1 MNCREEYRLK
11 NIRSAFSVIV
21 FLLSPFVQSAFGQA
35 SNDECSTAHII
46 TALPFSH
53 TQDTR
58 LATPNLADPAIT
70 CQDSTTNGR
79 TVWFKYT
86 ADTTRFIFLSTIGS
100 QPAEEYDIT
109 MSVYTGT
116 CGSLTEIHCND
127 DSLDTRQ
134 SAIGMNI
141 VAGTTYYIMIGE
153 WGGGG
158 PNGGVP
164 TGGDLVL
171 KITAPILPPVV
182 KGPRSGT
189 VNNGVVTNTDN
200 FSAVAS
206 VPVSQPKIKKP
217 NVNKRVPKIQ
227 APLNVMSPLAPYGS
241 NYFEDRSERSLGK
254 EISRPVAL
262 QIFEGIPQTNFI
274 PPDPI
279 LAVGPN
285 HVMVSVNST
294 FRIFDKNGTIMKTI
308 DADAWFNQVIPGAS
322 TFDPIVMYDH
332 FDQRW
337 IFVML
342 HVDDAQKKSYILL
355 GVSDDSDP
363 LGLWYNW
370 AMPSNTLGDSVV
382 SNWTDYARVGFDKDA
397 VYITGNQFGFITG
410 FDYSK
415 VRVIP
420 KAQLYQN
427 NSHAIS
433 WNDFWD
439 FRDPDNLSSII
450 FGLRPSI
457 SFGNSGKQF
466 LLNDSPY
473 FLGTFFTLWTMDSVL
488 TSPKISGKNVP
499 VVQYFPSPDADQLE
513 GSALPIE
520 TFGADIRNEPIY
532 RDSSL
537 WAVHAVASGT
547 DKNYSSV
554 RYVKIDPFL
563 HQTKED
569 VSFGLEGYWHSYPAL
584 MLNKNGDMTIT
595 YSRSGFDE
603 YIGAFV
609 TGRKKNDPPGL
620 APSVALR
627 DGRGNYSVDFS
638 SGRNRWGDYSGIG
651 LDPTDETS
659 IWTHTEF
666 AAGRNKWGTWVAR
679 TVMGPVAGSRLTTN
693 RSFIN
698 FGTKNVNTVSDTVSI
713 TLTNDGIDTLII
725 SSLSTKTQHFM
736 IASPLTLPLKI
747 ASLGSYTLK
756 IIFAPKSGGV
766 FTDSVMVCSAQSC
779 ITSDPLVAL
788 SGTGFAIVP
797 AALGTIYATTGS
809 SDGGRLYSVNSS
821 NGNPSLIS
829 ATGLGQVSSLRVH
842 PSSKQLIAF
851 DPTGSA
857 NGGALYRVSVSGS
870 SLQKLCNVA
879 ITNAKGMTFLN
890 DTIVYIADFN
900 GRIFRVNIFT
910 GAQTQIAT
918 TGLRIGGLA
927 LNPLNGSLWFCLR
940 ATSGVLDGIYR
951 YDLASSSV
959 KMVGQT
965 GTGTANADL
974 LFDKNGKLYVL
985 SGINTAQNSLLTVD
999 TSDGKAISS
1008 LPLNRSNF
1016 LAIALNPDAV
1026 ADVRTDGMIPNE
1038 FSLKQNYPN
1047 PFNPLTVIQF
1057 SIPQRTVVTL
1067 NVYDEL
1073 GRLVQTLAEGMRN
1086 PGNYKEYF
1094 DAAGLSSGV
1103 YYYRLSAGSFTE
1115 SRKMVILK

>member
-1 MNCREEYRLK
+1 
-11 NIRSAFSVIV
+11 
-21 FLLSPFVQSAFGQA
+21 
-35 SNDECSTAHII
+35 
-46 TALPFSH
+46 
-53 TQDTR
+53 
-58 LATPNLADPAIT
+58 
-70 CQDSTTNGR
+70 
-79 TVWFKYT
+79 
-86 ADTTRFIFLSTIGS
+86 
-100 QPAEEYDIT
+100 
-109 MSVYTGT
+109 
-116 CGSLTEIHCND
+116 
-127 DSLDTRQ
+127 
-134 SAIGMNI
+134 
-141 VAGTTYYIMIGE
+141 
-153 WGGGG
+153 
-158 PNGGVP
+158 
-164 TGGDLVL
+164 
-171 KITAPILPPVV
+171 
-182 KGPRSGT
+182 
-189 VNNGVVTNTDN
+189 
-200 FSAVAS
+200 
-206 VPVSQPKIKKP
+206 
-217 NVNKRVPKIQ
+217 
-227 APLNVMSPLAPYGS
+227 
-241 NYFEDRSERSLGK
+241 
-254 EISRPVAL
+254 
-262 QIFEGIPQTNFI
+262 
-274 PPDPI
+274 
-279 LAVGPN
+279 
-285 HVMVSVNST
+285 
-294 FRIFDKNGTIMKTI
+294 
-308 DADAWFNQVIPGAS
+308 
-322 TFDPIVMYDH
+322 
-332 FDQRW
+332 
-337 IFVML
+337 
-342 HVDDAQKKSYILL
+342 
-355 GVSDDSDP
+355 
-363 LGLWYNW
+363 
-370 AMPSNTLGDSVV
+370 
-382 SNWTDYARVGFDKDA
+382 
-397 VYITGNQFGFITG
+397 
-410 FDYSK
+410 
-415 VRVIP
+415 
-420 KAQLYQN
+420 
-427 NSHAIS
+427 
-433 WNDFWD
+433 
-439 FRDPDNLSSII
+439 
-450 FGLRPSI
+450 
-457 SFGNSGKQF
+457 
-466 LLNDSPY
+466 
-473 FLGTFFTLWTMDSVL
+473 
-488 TSPKISGKNVP
+488 
-499 VVQYFPSPDADQLE
+499 
-513 GSALPIE
+513 
-520 TFGADIRNEPIY
+520 
-532 RDSSL
+532 
-537 WAVHAVASGT
+537 
-547 DKNYSSV
+547 
-554 RYVKIDPFL
+554 
-563 HQTKED
+563 
-569 VSFGLEGYWHSYPAL
+569 
-584 MLNKNGDMTIT
+584 
-595 YSRSGFDE
+595 
-603 YIGAFV
+603 
-609 TGRKKNDPPGL
+609 
-620 APSVALR
+620 
-627 DGRGNYSVDFS
+627 
-638 SGRNRWGDYSGIG
+638 
-651 LDPTDETS
+651 
-659 IWTHTEF
+659 
-666 AAGRNKWGTWVAR
+666 
-679 TVMGPVAGSRLTTN
+679 MGPLAGSRLTTN

-842 PSSKQLIAF
+842 PSSKQLIAL
-851 DPTGSA
+851 DPTGST

-940 ATSGVLDGIYR
+940 ATSSVLDGIYR